1 MRLMR
6 RSWGML
12 ALLALTGFAACMGMS
27 PEEQAALA
35 AQGYYRHLA
44 AGEYEQFL
52 EGRVGTDSL
61 PADYREQLLTA
72 CRQFAAQQQAA
83 HQGIVDV
90 SVTNVR
96 TDSLDAY
103 TSVFLLLCY
112 GDSTEEEVIVPMVS
126 LPDGRWRMR

>member
-35 AQGYYRHLA
+35 AQGYYSHLA

-61 PADYREQLLTA
+61 PTDYREQLLTA
-72 CRQFAAQQQAA
+72 CRQFAAQQQHA
-83 HQGIVDV
+83 HGGISGVEV
-90 SVTNVR
+90 ASAV
-96 TDSLDAY
+96 TDSLDDY
-103 TSVFLLLCY
+103 TCVMLLLCY
-112 GDSTEEEVIVPMVS
+112 GDSTAEEIAVPMVCR
-126 LPDGRWRMR
+126 DGRWRMR

>member
-72 CRQFAAQQQAA
+72 CRQFAAQQQHA
-83 HQGIVDV
+83 HGGISGVEV
-90 SVTNVR
+90 ASAV
-96 TDSLDAY
+96 TDSLDDY
-103 TSVFLLLCY
+103 TCVMLLLCY
-112 GDSTEEEVIVPMVS
+112 GDSTAEGIAVPMVCR
-126 LPDGRWRMR
+126 DGRWRMK